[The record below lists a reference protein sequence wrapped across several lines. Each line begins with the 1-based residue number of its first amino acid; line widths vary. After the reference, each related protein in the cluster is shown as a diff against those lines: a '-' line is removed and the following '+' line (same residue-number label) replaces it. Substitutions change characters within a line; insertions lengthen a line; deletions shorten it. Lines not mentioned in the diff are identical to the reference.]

1 MALLPDLASSSDL
14 SARGAN
20 VSNAALVAVMLAVAS
35 STVRQAAQSP
45 ILETESD
52 VTLWATDEDRY
63 LDLPG
68 KPVTAVDTVVL
79 DGDALDADDYKLVN
93 GRLWRLGGWGYRCE
107 PIEVTATV
115 THGFAA
121 VPPHIKQI
129 VCDLAIAGMA
139 AASAGAHDP
148 RVLVESID
156 DYSVTFAQGG
166 EAVATA
172 MELPRATKQAIR
184 KQFGGGAAMVVAS

>member
-1 MALLPDLASSSDL
+1 MALPDLASSADL
-14 SARGAN
+14 STRGVDISDTN
-20 VSNAALVAVMLAVAS
+20 LVAAMLAVAS
-35 STVRQAAQSP
+35 SIVRQAAQSP

-68 KPVTAVDTVVL
+68 KPVTAVDTVTV
-79 DGDALDADDYKLVN
+79 DGDALTSDDFKLVN
-93 GRLWRLGGWGYRCE
+93 GRLWRLEGWGFRCE

-115 THGFAA
+115 THGFAV
-121 VPPHIKQI
+121 VPEHIKQI
-129 VCDLAIAGMA
+129 VCDLAIAGMG

-166 EAVATA
+166 ESVATA
-172 MELPRATKQAIR
+172 MELPRATRQAIR